1 MGAVLGSLGRRG
13 YGYAWRVVD
22 SQFFGVPQRRRR
34 VVIVG
39 RLGDGAGPVEV
50 LLEPEGGGG
59 DSAPRLE
66 EGPGA
71 AGAAAGGS
79 GVFSASMTGVGWWNA
94 DDGVTGTLASREY
107 KDTAHV
113 VVALE
118 GADASEDGTGQGTP
132 IIGFSHTA
140 GIDHQADEST
150 FPPPMAGHDR
160 MPAVATSSAVR
171 RLTPVECERLQ
182 GFPDGWTAQRVER
195 SGRRAGQVAD
205 QFDSARYRQMGNAV
219 TVDVFAWVMRRLA
232 AVDAGDAS

>member
-1 MGAVLGSLGRRG
+1 
-13 YGYAWRVVD
+13 
-22 SQFFGVPQRRRR
+22 
-34 VVIVG
+34 
-39 RLGDGAGPVEV
+39 
-50 LLEPEGGGG
+50 
-59 DSAPRLE
+59 
-66 EGPGA
+66 
-71 AGAAAGGS
+71 
-79 GVFSASMTGVGWWNA
+79 MTGVGWWNA

-113 VVALE
+113 VVSALTSNMAGAGGGVDDNTAQGGHLVPYVKAKRAQTDQDYETWRASGPAPTLNAMDNTAESRATVLAVTAAVTHTLTAE
-118 GADASEDGTGQGTP
+118 GHDAGEDGTGQGTP